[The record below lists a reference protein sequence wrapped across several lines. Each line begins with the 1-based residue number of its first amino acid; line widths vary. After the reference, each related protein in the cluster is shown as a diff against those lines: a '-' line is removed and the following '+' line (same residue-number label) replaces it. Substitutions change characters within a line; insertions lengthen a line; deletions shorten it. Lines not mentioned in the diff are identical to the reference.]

1 MVREGV
7 GGVGRGQCL
16 WGYDQ
21 GRMFRVTVQD
31 RWESVG
37 TVTLANKS

>member
-1 MVREGV
+1 MGRDGV
-7 GGVGRGQCL
+7 EEWGEASVSGGRG
-16 WGYDQ
+16 Q

-37 TVTLANKS
+37 TVTLANQS